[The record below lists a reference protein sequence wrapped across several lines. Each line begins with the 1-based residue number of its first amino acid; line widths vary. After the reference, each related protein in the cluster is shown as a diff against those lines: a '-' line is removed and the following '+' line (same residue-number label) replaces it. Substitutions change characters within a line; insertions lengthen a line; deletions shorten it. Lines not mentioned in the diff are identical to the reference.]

1 MAVAKATRTRSLSR
15 PKRTASANRVSAP
28 QMRDWSRVRFLCV
41 AVCLAVV
48 WCSLWGRA
56 YSLQVVD
63 TRNLSGRALRQHN
76 TSELVT
82 GRRGKILDRDNRVL
96 ASTLAIK
103 SVFVRPYEVESS
115 YTVSVRLARILGVD
129 PKFIRKKIK
138 KGRNFVWIKRKID
151 DKTAAAIKKQGLKGV
166 YLQTEFGRV
175 YPNKMLSGNL
185 LGYVGIDE
193 KGLAGIEYAFNK
205 TLTGSSSKFVVQ
217 RDAVGRRLFLQ
228 GAGETTPL
236 KGDNVNLTIDSEIQF
251 FAEQAV
257 ENAVNTYDAKWGGA
271 MVVDVASGDILAW
284 AQAPMFNPN
293 VFGQYSSSQR
303 RDRIAQ
309 DAFEMGS
316 TIKPFLMAAALE
328 ENIIE
333 PDTLFFCENGKWKLH
348 NVRIRDTK
356 KMQWLTAQKV
366 LTYSSNIGTAKI
378 GLELGATKYRDY
390 LVRLGFG
397 KKSALPLAGQS
408 SGILRPLNRWT
419 QVDLANAAFGQGF
432 ASTLP
437 QLAEALLVLAN
448 GGVRKPLRLVKN
460 FSLNEEVLKENS
472 QRVFSEE
479 TAHEVLKMMQDVVDT
494 GTGKSAAIS
503 GVSIGG
509 KTGTAQKAKRSGGY
523 GSKYTASFIG
533 LVPALKP
540 RFITLVVVDEPAK
553 NHYGSKVAAPAFKEI
568 AMRYMALNGTLPDFE
583 KSRLL
588 ASATPSTL
596 TPQYG
601 ERRFDVGSKPQASGN
616 SVPDLRGRSI
626 RFAMEVYA
634 RQGIIPSVKGSGAF
648 VKKQKPAAGAKWS
661 VGSKQQYI
669 LWLSEQS

>member
-1 MAVAKATRTRSLSR
+1 MAKATRNRSLTKS
-15 PKRTASANRVSAP
+15 KRTASANRDSAP
-28 QMRDWSRVRFLCV
+28 QKRDWSRVRFLCV
-41 AVCLAVV
+41 AVGLALV

-63 TRNLSGRALRQHN
+63 TRNLSGRALRQHL

-103 SVFVRPYEVESS
+103 SVFVRPYEVESP

-129 PKFIRKKIK
+129 PKYIRKKIK

-151 DKTAAAIKKQGLKGV
+151 DRASAAIKKQGLKGV

-217 RDAVGRRLFLQ
+217 RDAAGRRLFLQ
-228 GAGETTPL
+228 GAEETTPL
-236 KGDNVNLTIDSEIQF
+236 KGDNVTLTIDSEIQF

-257 ENAVNTYDAKWGGA
+257 QYAVNAYDAKWGGA

-293 VFGQYSSSQR
+293 VFGQYSASQR
-303 RDRIAQ
+303 RDRISQ

-316 TIKPFLMAAALE
+316 TIKPFLIAAALE
-328 ENIIE
+328 ENVVK
-333 PDTLFFCENGKWKLH
+333 PDTLFFCENGRWKLH

-356 KMQWLTAQKV
+356 KMQWLTVKKV
-366 LTYSSNIGTAKI
+366 LTHSSNIGTAKI

-397 KKSALPLAGQS
+397 KKAALPLAGQS
-408 SGILRPLNRWT
+408 TGILRPLNRWT

-432 ASTLP
+432 ASTMP
-437 QLAEALLVLAN
+437 QLAEAFLVLAN

-460 FSLNEEVLKENS
+460 FPLNEKVLKENS

-479 TAHEVLKMMQDVVDT
+479 TAHTVLKMMQDVVDS

-523 GSKYTASFIG
+523 GSKYTSSFVG
-533 LVPALKP
+533 LVPAQNP

-553 NHYGSKVAAPAFKEI
+553 NYYGSKVAAPAFKEI

-583 KSRLL
+583 KSRML
-588 ASATPSTL
+588 ASAAPSTIK
-596 TPQYG
+596 PKYG
-601 ERRFDVGSKPQASGN
+601 ERRFGVGGKPQASSN

-661 VGSKQQYI
+661 AGSKQQYT

>member
-1 MAVAKATRTRSLSR
+1 VTVVKAARKKTNSRT
-15 PKRTASANRVSAP
+15 KRNVKKRESVFKG
-28 QMRDWSRVRFLCV
+28 RDWSRVRFLCV
-41 AVCLAVV
+41 AAFIAIL

-56 YSLQVVD
+56 FSLQVVD
-63 TRNLSGRALRQHN
+63 PQELGRRALRQHL

-103 SVFVRPYEVESS
+103 SVFVRPYEVESP
-115 YTVSVRLARILGVD
+115 YTVSVRLAGILGVD
-129 PKFIRKKIK
+129 PKFIRKKIR

-151 DKTAAAIKKQGLKGV
+151 DRAAAAIKKQGLKGV

-217 RDAVGRRLFLQ
+217 RDAAGRRLFLQ
-228 GAGETTPL
+228 GAEETTPL
-236 KGDNVNLTIDSEIQF
+236 QGDDISLTIDSEVQF

-257 ENAVNTYDAKWGGA
+257 QYAVNAYDAKWGGA
-271 MVVDVASGDILAW
+271 MVVDVASGDVLAW

-333 PDTLFFCENGKWKLH
+333 PDTLVFCENGRWRLH

-356 KMQWLTAQKV
+356 KLQWLTAKKV
-366 LTYSSNIGTAKI
+366 LSYSSNIGTAKI
-378 GLELGATKYRDY
+378 GLDLGATKYRDY

-397 KKSALPLAGQS
+397 KKSPLPLAGQS
-408 SGILRPLNRWT
+408 SGILRPLKRWT

-432 ASTLP
+432 SATMP
-437 QLAEALLVLAN
+437 QLAEAYLALAN

-460 FSLNEEVLKENS
+460 FSLAENVQKERS
-472 QRVFSEE
+472 QRIFSEE
-479 TAHEVLKMMQDVVDT
+479 TARNVLAMMQDVVEH

-509 KTGTAQKAKRSGGY
+509 KTGTAQKASRSGGY
-523 GSKYTASFIG
+523 GGKYTSSFVG
-533 LVPALKP
+533 LVPAQNP

-553 NHYGSKVAAPAFKEI
+553 NYYGSKVAAPAFKEI
-568 AMRYMALNGTLPDFE
+568 AMRYMALNGTLPDSE
-583 KSRLL
+583 QSRLF
-588 ASATPSTL
+588 ATTAPAKRKPT
-596 TPQYG
+596 YG
-601 ERRFDVGSKPQASGN
+601 ERRFDVGGKPQISGE
-616 SVPDLRGRSI
+616 SVPDLRGKSV
-626 RFAMEVYA
+626 RFAMEIYA
-634 RQGIIPSVKGSGAF
+634 RQGIIPSVQGSGAF

-661 VGSKQQYI
+661 AGAKQQYI

>member
-1 MAVAKATRTRSLSR
+1 MAVAKATRNRSLTKS
-15 PKRTASANRVSAP
+15 KRTASANRVSASP
-28 QMRDWSRVRFLCV
+28 KRDWSRVRFLCV
-41 AVCLAVV
+41 AVGLALV

-63 TRNLSGRALRQHN
+63 TRNLSGRALRQHL

-82 GRRGKILDRDNRVL
+82 GRRGNILDRDNRVL

-103 SVFVRPYEVESS
+103 SVFVRPYEVESP

-129 PKFIRKKIK
+129 PKYIRKKIR

-151 DKTAAAIKKQGLKGV
+151 DRAAAAIKKQGLKGV

-217 RDAVGRRLFLQ
+217 RDAAGRRLFLQ
-228 GAGETTPL
+228 GAEETTPL
-236 KGDNVNLTIDSEIQF
+236 KGDNVTLTIDSEIQF

-257 ENAVNTYDAKWGGA
+257 QYAVNAYDAKWGGA

-293 VFGQYSSSQR
+293 VFGQYSASQR
-303 RDRIAQ
+303 RDRISQ

-328 ENIIE
+328 ENVVQ
-333 PDTLFFCENGKWKLH
+333 PDTLFFCENGRWKLH

-356 KMQWLTAQKV
+356 KMQWLTAEKV

-397 KKSALPLAGQS
+397 KKAALPLAGQS
-408 SGILRPLNRWT
+408 TGILRPLNRWT

-432 ASTLP
+432 ASTMP
-437 QLAEALLVLAN
+437 QLAEAYLVLAN

-460 FSLNEEVLKENS
+460 FPLNEKVLKENS

-479 TAHEVLKMMQDVVDT
+479 TAHTVLKMMQDVVDS

-523 GSKYTASFIG
+523 GRKYTSSFVG
-533 LVPALKP
+533 LVPAQNP

-553 NHYGSKVAAPAFKEI
+553 NYYGSKVAAPAFKEI

-583 KSRLL
+583 KSRML
-588 ASATPSTL
+588 ASTTPSTIK
-596 TPQYG
+596 PKYG
-601 ERRFDVGSKPQASGN
+601 ERRFGVGGKPLASSN

-661 VGSKQQYI
+661 AGSKQQYI

>member
-1 MAVAKATRTRSLSR
+1 VAKATRNRSLTKS
-15 PKRTASANRVSAP
+15 KRTASANRDSAP
-28 QMRDWSRVRFLCV
+28 QKRDWSRVRFLCV
-41 AVCLAVV
+41 AVGLALV

-63 TRNLSGRALRQHN
+63 TRNLSGRALRQHL

-103 SVFVRPYEVESS
+103 SVFVRPYEVESP

-129 PKFIRKKIK
+129 PKYIRKKIK

-151 DKTAAAIKKQGLKGV
+151 DRASAAIKKQGLKGV

-217 RDAVGRRLFLQ
+217 RDAAGRRLFLQ
-228 GAGETTPL
+228 GAEETTPL
-236 KGDNVNLTIDSEIQF
+236 KGDNVTLTIDSEIQF

-257 ENAVNTYDAKWGGA
+257 QYAVNAYDAKWGGA

-293 VFGQYSSSQR
+293 VFGQYSASQR
-303 RDRIAQ
+303 RDRISQ

-316 TIKPFLMAAALE
+316 TIKPFLIAAALE
-328 ENIIE
+328 ENVVK
-333 PDTLFFCENGKWKLH
+333 PDTLFFCENGRWKLH

-356 KMQWLTAQKV
+356 KMQWLTVKKV
-366 LTYSSNIGTAKI
+366 LTHSSNIGTAKI

-397 KKSALPLAGQS
+397 KKAALPLAGQS
-408 SGILRPLNRWT
+408 TGILRPLNRWT

-432 ASTLP
+432 ASTMP
-437 QLAEALLVLAN
+437 QLAEAFLVLAN

-460 FSLNEEVLKENS
+460 FPLNEKVLKENS

-479 TAHEVLKMMQDVVDT
+479 TAHTVLKMMQDVVDS

-523 GSKYTASFIG
+523 GSKYTSSFVG
-533 LVPALKP
+533 LVPAQNP

-553 NHYGSKVAAPAFKEI
+553 NYYGSKVAAPAFKEI

-583 KSRLL
+583 KSRML
-588 ASATPSTL
+588 ASAAPSTIK
-596 TPQYG
+596 PKYG
-601 ERRFDVGSKPQASGN
+601 ERRFGVGGKPQASSN

-661 VGSKQQYI
+661 AGSKQQYT

>member
-1 MAVAKATRTRSLSR
+1 MAVAKATRNRSLTKS
-15 PKRTASANRVSAP
+15 KRTASANRDSAP
-28 QMRDWSRVRFLCV
+28 QKRDWSRVRFLCV
-41 AVCLAVV
+41 AVGLALV

-63 TRNLSGRALRQHN
+63 TRNLSGRALRQHL

-82 GRRGKILDRDNRVL
+82 GRRGEILDRDNRVL

-103 SVFVRPYEVESS
+103 SVFVRPYEVESP

-129 PKFIRKKIK
+129 PKYIRKKIK

-151 DKTAAAIKKQGLKGV
+151 DRASAAIKKQGLKGV
-166 YLQTEFGRV
+166 YLQKEFGRV

-217 RDAVGRRLFLQ
+217 RDAAGRRLFLQ
-228 GAGETTPL
+228 GAEETTPL
-236 KGDNVNLTIDSEIQF
+236 KGDNVTLTIDSEIQF

-257 ENAVNTYDAKWGGA
+257 QYAVNAYDAKWGGA

-293 VFGQYSSSQR
+293 VFGQYSASQR
-303 RDRIAQ
+303 RDRISQ

-328 ENIIE
+328 ENVVQ

-356 KMQWLTAQKV
+356 KMQWLTVEKV

-397 KKSALPLAGQS
+397 KKAALPLAGQS
-408 SGILRPLNRWT
+408 TGILRPLNRWT

-432 ASTLP
+432 ASTMP
-437 QLAEALLVLAN
+437 QLAEAYLVLAN

-460 FSLNEEVLKENS
+460 FPLNEKVLKENS

-479 TAHEVLKMMQDVVDT
+479 TAHTVLKMMQDVVDS

-523 GSKYTASFIG
+523 GRKYTSSFVG
-533 LVPALKP
+533 LVPAQNP

-553 NHYGSKVAAPAFKEI
+553 NYYGSKVAAPAFKEI

-583 KSRLL
+583 KSRML
-588 ASATPSTL
+588 ASSTPSTIK
-596 TPQYG
+596 PKYG
-601 ERRFDVGSKPQASGN
+601 ERRFDVGGKPLASGN

-661 VGSKQQYI
+661 AGSKQQYI

>member
-1 MAVAKATRTRSLSR
+1 
-15 PKRTASANRVSAP
+15 
-28 QMRDWSRVRFLCV
+28 
-41 AVCLAVV
+41 
-48 WCSLWGRA
+48 
-56 YSLQVVD
+56 VD
-63 TRNLSGRALRQHN
+63 TRDLSGRALRQHL
-76 TSELVT
+76 TSELIT

-103 SVFVRPYEVESS
+103 SVFVRPYEVESP
-115 YTVSVRLARILGVD
+115 YTVSVRLASILGVD

-151 DKTAAAIKKQGLKGV
+151 DRAAAAIKKQGLKGV

-185 LGYVGIDE
+185 LGYVGVDE

-205 TLTGSSSKFVVQ
+205 TLTGSSSTFVVQ
-217 RDAVGRRLFLQ
+217 RDAAGRRLFLQ

-236 KGDNVNLTIDSEIQF
+236 KGDNVILTIDSEIQF

-257 ENAVNTYDAKWGGA
+257 QYAVNAYDAKWGGA
-271 MVVDVASGDILAW
+271 MVIDVASGDILAW

-293 VFGQYSSSQR
+293 VFGQYSASQR
-303 RDRIAQ
+303 KDRIAQ

-328 ENIIE
+328 EKIVE
-333 PDTLFFCENGKWKLH
+333 PDTLFFCENGRWKLH
-348 NVRIRDTK
+348 NVHIRDTK
-356 KMQWLTAQKV
+356 KMQWLTVKKV

-397 KKSALPLAGQS
+397 KKAALPLAGQS
-408 SGILRPLNRWT
+408 TGILRPLNKWT

-437 QLAEALLVLAN
+437 QLAEAYLVLAN

-460 FSLNEEVLKENS
+460 FPLNEEVLKENS

-479 TAHEVLKMMQDVVDT
+479 TAHTVLKMMQDVVDS

-509 KTGTAQKAKRSGGY
+509 KTGTAQKATSSGGY
-523 GSKYTASFIG
+523 GSKYTSSFVG
-533 LVPALKP
+533 LVPAQNP

-553 NHYGSKVAAPAFKEI
+553 NYYGSKVAAPAFKEI

-583 KSRLL
+583 KSRML
-588 ASATPSTL
+588 ASAAPSTIK
-596 TPQYG
+596 PKYG
-601 ERRFDVGSKPQASGN
+601 ERRFDVGGKPQASGN

-648 VKKQKPAAGAKWS
+648 VKKQKPVAGAKWS
-661 VGSKQQYI
+661 AGSKQQYI

>member
-1 MAVAKATRTRSLSR
+1 MARATRTKSLSR
-15 PKRTASANRVSAP
+15 SKRTASANRASAS
-28 QMRDWSRVRFLCV
+28 QKRDWSRVRFLCV
-41 AVCLAVV
+41 AALMAVV

-63 TRNLSGRALRQHN
+63 TQNLSGRALRQHL

-103 SVFVRPYEVESS
+103 SVFVRPYEVESP
-115 YTVSVRLARILGVD
+115 YTVSVRLANILKVD

-151 DKTAAAIKKQGLKGV
+151 DRTAAAIKKQGLKGV
-166 YLQTEFGRV
+166 YLQTEFGRI
-175 YPNKMLSGNL
+175 YPNKMLTGNL
-185 LGYVGIDE
+185 LGYVGVDE

-217 RDAVGRRLFLQ
+217 RDAAGRRLFLQ
-228 GAGETTPL
+228 GAEETTPL
-236 KGDNVNLTIDSEIQF
+236 QGDDISLTIDSEVQF

-257 ENAVNTYDAKWGGA
+257 QYAVNAYDAKWGGA

-303 RDRIAQ
+303 RDHIAQ
-309 DAFEMGS
+309 DVLEMGS

-328 ENIIE
+328 EKIIE
-333 PDTLFFCENGKWKLH
+333 PDSLFFCENGKWKLH

-356 KMQWLTAQKV
+356 KLQWLTAKKV
-366 LTYSSNIGTAKI
+366 LSYSSNIGTAKI

-397 KKSALPLAGQS
+397 KKAALPLAGQS
-408 SGILRPLNRWT
+408 SGILRPLKNWT

-437 QLAEALLVLAN
+437 QLAEAYLVLAN

-460 FSLNEEVLKENS
+460 FPLREEVLKENS

-479 TAHEVLKMMQDVVDT
+479 TTHTVLKMMQDVVES

-509 KTGTAQKAKRSGGY
+509 KTGTAQKAARSGGY
-523 GSKYTASFIG
+523 GSKYTSSFVG
-533 LVPALKP
+533 LIPALNP
-540 RFITLVVVDEPAK
+540 EFIILVVVDEPAK
-553 NHYGSKVAAPAFKEI
+553 NYYGSKVAAPAFKEI

-588 ASATPSTL
+588 ASAIPSTL
-596 TPQYG
+596 IPKYG
-601 ERRFDVGSKPQASGN
+601 ERRFDVGGKPQVSGN
-616 SVPDLRGRSI
+616 SIPDLRGRSI

-634 RQGIIPSVKGSGAF
+634 RQGIIPSVMGSGAF

-661 VGSKQQYI
+661 AGSKQQYT

>member
-1 MAVAKATRTRSLSR
+1 MAVAKATRNRSLTKS
-15 PKRTASANRVSAP
+15 KRTASANRDSAP
-28 QMRDWSRVRFLCV
+28 QKRDWSRVRFLCV
-41 AVCLAVV
+41 AVGLALV

-63 TRNLSGRALRQHN
+63 TRNLSGRALRQHL

-103 SVFVRPYEVESS
+103 SVFVRPYEVESP

-129 PKFIRKKIK
+129 PKYIRKKIK

-151 DKTAAAIKKQGLKGV
+151 DRASAAIKKQGLKGV

-217 RDAVGRRLFLQ
+217 RDAAGRRLFLQ
-228 GAGETTPL
+228 GAEETTPL
-236 KGDNVNLTIDSEIQF
+236 KGDNVILTIDSEIQF

-257 ENAVNTYDAKWGGA
+257 QYAVSTYDAKWGGA

-293 VFGQYSSSQR
+293 VFGQYSASQR
-303 RDRIAQ
+303 RDRISQ
-309 DAFEMGS
+309 DALEMGS

-328 ENIIE
+328 ENVVQ

-356 KMQWLTAQKV
+356 KKQWLTVEKV

-408 SGILRPLNRWT
+408 AGILRPLNRWT

-432 ASTLP
+432 ASTMP
-437 QLAEALLVLAN
+437 QMAEAYLVLAN
-448 GGVRKPLRLVKN
+448 GGVRKPLRLIKN
-460 FSLNEEVLKENS
+460 FPLNEKVLKENS

-479 TAHEVLKMMQDVVDT
+479 TAHTVLKMMQDVVDS

-523 GSKYTASFIG
+523 GRKYTASFVG
-533 LVPALKP
+533 LVPAQNP

-553 NHYGSKVAAPAFKEI
+553 NYYGSKVAAPAFKEI
-568 AMRYMALNGTLPDFE
+568 AMRYMALNGTLPDSE
-583 KSRLL
+583 KSRML
-588 ASATPSTL
+588 ASSTPSTIK
-596 TPQYG
+596 PKYG
-601 ERRFDVGSKPQASGN
+601 ERRFDVGGKPLASGN

-634 RQGIIPSVKGSGAF
+634 RQGIIPSVKGNGAF

-661 VGSKQQYI
+661 AGSKQQYI

>member
-1 MAVAKATRTRSLSR
+1 MAKATRNRSLTKS
-15 PKRTASANRVSAP
+15 KRTASANRDSAP
-28 QMRDWSRVRFLCV
+28 QKRDWSRVRFLCV
-41 AVCLAVV
+41 AVGLALV

-63 TRNLSGRALRQHN
+63 TRNLSGRALRQHL

-103 SVFVRPYEVESS
+103 SVFVRPYEVESP

-129 PKFIRKKIK
+129 PKYIRKKIK

-151 DKTAAAIKKQGLKGV
+151 DRASAAIKKQGLKGV

-217 RDAVGRRLFLQ
+217 RDAAGRRLFLQ
-228 GAGETTPL
+228 GAEETTPL
-236 KGDNVNLTIDSEIQF
+236 KGDNVTLTIDSEIQF

-257 ENAVNTYDAKWGGA
+257 QYAVNAYDAKWGGA

-293 VFGQYSSSQR
+293 VFGQYSASQR
-303 RDRIAQ
+303 RDRISQ

-316 TIKPFLMAAALE
+316 TIKPFLIAAALE
-328 ENIIE
+328 ENVVK
-333 PDTLFFCENGKWKLH
+333 PDTLFFCENGRWKLH

-356 KMQWLTAQKV
+356 KMQWLTVKKV
-366 LTYSSNIGTAKI
+366 LTHSSNIGTAKI

-397 KKSALPLAGQS
+397 KKAALPLAGQS
-408 SGILRPLNRWT
+408 TGILRPLNRWT

-432 ASTLP
+432 ASTMP
-437 QLAEALLVLAN
+437 QLAEAFLVLAN

-460 FSLNEEVLKENS
+460 FPLNEKVLKENS

-479 TAHEVLKMMQDVVDT
+479 TAHTVLKMMQDVVDS

-523 GSKYTASFIG
+523 GSKYTSSFVG
-533 LVPALKP
+533 LVPAQNP

-553 NHYGSKVAAPAFKEI
+553 NYYGSKVAAPAFKEI

-583 KSRLL
+583 KSRML
-588 ASATPSTL
+588 ASAAPSTIK
-596 TPQYG
+596 PKYG
-601 ERRFDVGSKPQASGN
+601 ERRFGVGGKPQASSN

-634 RQGIIPSVKGSGAF
+634 RQGIIPSVKGRGAF

-661 VGSKQQYI
+661 AGSKQQYT